1 MPNLIAISPPLC
13 FFTAALFCIHQARS
27 RGYYTSSSF
36 AVNTFLTDSYKLDRC
51 AKIHPFTPE
60 INIALALL
68 ILNIMLN
75 YVIKFDSAFFG
86 FQPLELNDI
95 GRIKA
100 LIRRNI

>member
-1 MPNLIAISPPLC
+1 VQK
-13 FFTAALFCIHQARS
+13 FIHLHQ
-27 RGYYTSSSF
+27 
-36 AVNTFLTDSYKLDRC
+36 K
-51 AKIHPFTPE
+51 